1 MTRPLL
7 VALPGNTQ
15 MADKL
20 ASLTDG
26 ETGILEMR
34 AFPDGESHLRFADDV
49 RGRSIVFVCTLA
61 RPNEKILPL
70 LFAAAAARELGAAK
84 VGLVAPYLCYMRQ
97 DRRFQPGEAVT
108 SRHFAALISRACD
121 WLVTVDP
128 HLHRYQSL
136 KEIYAI
142 PARALH
148 AGRLLTHWICA
159 NVPSP
164 FLIGPDEESR
174 QWISDVAQHCG
185 AEFMVLRKE
194 RLGDRDV
201 RITADHMD
209 RLGDRTPVLLDDI
222 VSSGKTMLQ
231 ALQLVQPLSHRAPIV
246 VAVHGLFAE
255 GADQAI
261 LRTGA
266 RLVTTNSV
274 PQAAGLI
281 DLAAMMA
288 PAVRD
293 LAG

>member
-1 MTRPLL
+1 MSRPLL
-7 VALPGNTQ
+7 IALPGNAQ

-20 ASLTDG
+20 ATLMGG
-26 ETGILEMR
+26 ETGIVEMR
-34 AFPDGESHLRFADDV
+34 VFPDGESYLRFAGDV
-49 RGRSIVFVCTLA
+49 KDRSIAIVCTLA

-108 SRHFAALISRACD
+108 SRYFAALISRACD

-128 HLHRYQSL
+128 HLHRYKSL
-136 KEIYAI
+136 EEIYAI
-142 PARALH
+142 PTRALH
-148 AGRLLTHWICA
+148 AGELFARWICA
-159 NVPSP
+159 NVQDP

-174 QWISDVAQHCG
+174 QWVSEVAQDCG
-185 AEFMVLRKE
+185 ADFMVLRKE

-201 RITADHMD
+201 RITADHLD

-231 ALQLVQPLSHRAPIV
+231 ALQLVRPLSHRAPV
-246 VAVHGLFAE
+246 VIALHGLFAD

-261 LRTGA
+261 LQTGA

-281 DLAAMMA
+281 DLAELMA
-288 PAVRD
+288 PAILD
-293 LAG
+293 LVG